1 LVTPK
6 TDQLGV
12 ECTLSG
18 VAGDSSSSQSF
29 ALVRLCIG
37 GYVLGTL
44 DDATY
49 LPTFKAGLIRM
60 VQAPFAGAR
69 ELACLS
75 SGHWQPGMFGDDVDG
90 RYLVSLGET
99 FDDFLILAC
108 RVESRLVILWALLED
123 PAFEYPGMVAGVP
136 HRCEVSLNDA
146 ETAVQDFLQLL

>member
-1 LVTPK
+1 MTPK

-18 VAGDSSSSQSF
+18 VAGDSNSSQSF

-49 LPTFKAGLIRM
+49 LPTFKAGLIRLI
-60 VQAPFAGAR
+60 QAPPAGER

-75 SGHWQPGMFGDDVDG
+75 SGRWQTGMFGDHVDG

-108 RVESRLVILWALLED
+108 RVDSRLVILWALLDD
-123 PAFEYPGMVAGVP
+123 PVFDYPGMVAGVP
-136 HRCEVSLNDA
+136 HRCEVALNDA
-146 ETAVQDFLQLL
+146 ETAGQDFLKLF